1 MPRLQR
7 RAVLGA
13 LAIPV
18 VARAQERAITWVV
31 PFAAGGIT
39 DSTSRVVAQ
48 RMAQALN
55 QPIVV
60 ENRPGAG
67 GTIGTESVARAAP
80 DGLTV
85 LYGTVG
91 PLVVQ
96 PILNPGLR
104 YALARDFAPI
114 HGLGASPNMLVVPPA
129 RGWSTMADVVAAAR
143 ARPDALSYGSSG
155 VGTSLHLC
163 GELLQ
168 AATGIRMVHVPYV
181 NGAQGVADLIA
192 GRLDLSFDFPLTAMP
207 HVRDGRLRALAVTD
221 TTRVPI
227 APDVP
232 TTAEAGFPE
241 VTLTSWAGLF
251 APAGTLTRIIA
262 RLAAATHEAL
272 RDPRVVEHFA
282 GTATT
287 LWADIDTEGLAT
299 LTRTDPPRMQAL
311 LARARPG

>member
-1 MPRLQR
+1 MPPLRR

-13 LAIPV
+13 LALPLP
-18 VARAQERAITWVV
+18 AKAEERTITWVV

-48 RMAQALN
+48 RMAQALG
-55 QPIVV
+55 QTIVV

-114 HGLGASPNMLVVPPA
+114 HGLGASPNMLVVPPT
-129 RGWSTMADVVAAAR
+129 RGWRSMADVVAAAR
-143 ARPDALSYGSSG
+143 AQPDGLSFGSSG

-192 GRLDLSFDFPLTAMP
+192 GRLDLMFDFPLTAMA
-207 HVRDGRLRALAVTD
+207 HVKDGRLRALAVTD
-221 TTRVPI
+221 RARAPI

-251 APAGTLTRIIA
+251 APGGTPAPIIA
-262 RLAAATHEAL
+262 RLAAATAEAL
-272 RDPRVVEHFA
+272 RDPRVIAHFA

-287 LWADIDTEGLAT
+287 LWAEIDTVKLAA
-299 LTRTDPPRMQAL
+299 LMVSDPPRMQAL
-311 LARARPG
+311 LARAGAR

>member
-1 MPRLQR
+1 MPLLRR
-7 RAVLGA
+7 RALLGMLAVPCPA
-13 LAIPV
+13 L
-18 VARAQERAITWVV
+18 AQERTITWVV

-48 RMAQALN
+48 RMAQLLG

-96 PILNPGLR
+96 AILNPGLR

-114 HGLGASPNMLVVPPA
+114 HGLGASPNMLVVPPM
-129 RGWSTMADVVAAAR
+129 RPWTRMADMVEAAR
-143 ARPDALSYGSSG
+143 LRPESLSYGSSG
-155 VGTSLHLC
+155 IGTSLHLC

-192 GRLDLSFDFPLTAMP
+192 GRLDLMFDFPLTAIP
-207 HVRDGRLRALAVTD
+207 HIRDGRLRPLAVTD
-221 TTRVPI
+221 SRRAPI

-251 APAGTLTRIIA
+251 APAGTPAATIA
-262 RLAAATHEAL
+262 RLAAATAEAL

-287 LWADIDTEGLAT
+287 LLADIDTARLAA
-299 LTRTDPPRMQAL
+299 LMVSDPPRMQAL
-311 LARARPG
+311 LRRAGAT

>member
-1 MPRLQR
+1 MPSLRR
-7 RAVLGA
+7 RALLGA
-13 LAIPV
+13 LALPLP
-18 VARAQERAITWVV
+18 ALAQERTITWVV

-48 RMAQALN
+48 RMAQALG
-55 QPIVV
+55 QTIVV

-129 RGWSTMADVVAAAR
+129 RGWTGMADVVAAAR
-143 ARPDALSYGSSG
+143 AQPEGLSYGSSG

-181 NGAQGVADLIA
+181 NGAQGVADLVA
-192 GRLDLSFDFPLTAMP
+192 GRLDLMFDFPLTAMP
-207 HVRDGRLRALAVTD
+207 HVKDGRLRALAVTD
-221 TTRVPI
+221 SRRAPI

-251 APAGTLTRIIA
+251 APGGTPAPVIA
-262 RLAAATHEAL
+262 RLAAATAEAL
-272 RDPRVVEHFA
+272 HDPRVIEHFA

-287 LWADIDTEGLAT
+287 LWADIDTAKLAA
-299 LTRTDPPRMQAL
+299 LMVSDPPRMRAL
-311 LARARPG
+311 LAQAGTR